1 MEPQEPSSAPL
12 YSTKP
17 TSCFSL
23 KALFRAGT
31 GAGLRHNTP
40 LVLRK
45 SRQVSESDK
54 FEVLVTDSH
63 NKLPERHQRQRY
75 GVNDNNN
82 IM

>member
-1 MEPQEPSSAPL
+1 MEPREPGSAPL

-17 TSCFSL
+17 TGCFSL
-23 KALFRAGT
+23 KALFRAG
-31 GAGLRHNTP
+31 AGPSLRHNTP

-45 SRQVSESDK
+45 SRQLSESDK

-75 GVNDNNN
+75 GDNDNNN

>member
-1 MEPQEPSSAPL
+1 MEPREPSSGPL

-23 KALFRAGT
+23 KALFRSGT
-31 GAGLRHNTP
+31 GSGLRPNTP